1 MKRKI
6 GKFSIIMAAFLPI
19 MTHCA
24 TTTLDAVWS
33 DPNYQGGKLQDVLV
47 IGVARVQ
54 TNRRLFEDKFVAQLK
69 SYGTNAIA
77 SYSVI
82 PSEEKLDKETVDTE
96 IKRLGIDAVI
106 ETRLVNVNQEKQY
119 IPRSGRYGPLYTG
132 DNWYG
137 AYSRGYELANAR
149 GYFAIYN
156 VARLETNIYYTKT
169 EKLIWSSLSDTI
181 IEDSVEKAIESVIKA
196 ITKSLAED
204 KLI

>member
-1 MKRKI
+1 MTRK
-6 GKFSIIMAAFLPI
+6 MAILSLIVAACLPI
-19 MTHCA
+19 ITSCA

-47 IGVARVQ
+47 IGVAREQ

-77 SYSVI
+77 SYTII
-82 PSEEKLDKETVDTE
+82 PSEEKLDKKTVESE
-96 IKRLGIDAVI
+96 IRRLGVDAVI

-149 GYFAIYN
+149 GYFAIYK
-156 VARLETNIYYTKT
+156 VARLATNIYYTKT

-181 IEDSVEKAIESVIKA
+181 IEDSVENAIGSVIKA
-196 ITKSLAED
+196 IIKSLTD
-204 KLI
+204 NKLI